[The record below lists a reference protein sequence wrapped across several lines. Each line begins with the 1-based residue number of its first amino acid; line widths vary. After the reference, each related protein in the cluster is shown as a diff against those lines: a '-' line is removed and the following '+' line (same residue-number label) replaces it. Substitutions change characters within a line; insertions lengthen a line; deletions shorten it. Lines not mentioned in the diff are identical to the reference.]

1 MFDERAILIKLKS
14 NDMSCFDELYENSKK
29 NVYFAIYAIFRNE
42 EITKDL
48 MQDTYILFL
57 SNVQKIKDGTPLVPY
72 LVTIAKNTA
81 LNYYKKNKRELEYLS
96 SIKEEEAYYYDETF
110 QNNLI
115 DKIKSI
121 LNKKEFM
128 VFILKVL
135 GDYSFKEISKLKNI
149 PIGTLTWTY
158 QEARKKLQ
166 KELGGKIN
174 G

>member
-1 MFDERAILIKLKS
+1 MSNEAIILKKLKS

-42 EITKDL
+42 EIAKDL
-48 MQDTYILFL
+48 MQDTYISFL
-57 SNVQKIKDGTPLVPY
+57 NNVSKIKDGTPLVPY
-72 LVTIAKNTA
+72 LVSIAKNLS
-81 LNYYKKNKRELEYLS
+81 LNYYKKNKRELEYVS
-96 SIKEEEAYYYDETF
+96 STREEAYYLDQTF
-110 QNNLI
+110 QTDLI
-115 DKIKSI
+115 DKIKQI
-121 LNKKEFM
+121 LTEKEFM

-135 GDYSFKEISKLKNI
+135 GDYSFKEISQLKNI

-166 KELGGKIN
+166 KELGGMKN

>member
-1 MFDERAILIKLKS
+1 MFDERVILNKLKL

-29 NVYFAIYAIFRNE
+29 NVYFAIYVVFHNE
-42 EITKDL
+42 EIAKDL
-48 MQDTYILFL
+48 MQDTYISFL
-57 SNVQKIKDGTPLVPY
+57 NNIHKIKDGTPLVPY
-72 LVTIAKNTA
+72 LVTIAKN
-81 LNYYKKNKRELEYLS
+81 LSMNYYKKNKRE
-96 SIKEEEAYYYDETF
+96 KEFINNINEIDACYYEKNYDNE
-110 QNNLI
+110 LI
-115 DKIKSI
+115 EKIKSI
-121 LNKKEFM
+121 LNEKEFM

-135 GDYSFKEISKLKNI
+135 GDYSFKEISAIKKI